1 MFALAILR
9 ASQFSGIEGIDIA
22 IYELAADTV
31 EYGAR
36 LSTLHNH
43 DCFSFVSALTLGVAR
58 AEPFI

>member
-43 DCFSFVSALTLGVAR
+43 DCFFFCFCVDFGGCTR
-58 AEPFI
+58 